1 MKWFNKT
8 WDIRPNIE
16 VYNKSL
22 LLSSLNLFIKEM
34 REISNF
40 KNEIHDKING
50 NYANIEYIIISNF
63 FQSIAKTIIKSK
75 W

>member
-1 MKWFNKT
+1 
-8 WDIRPNIE
+8 
-16 VYNKSL
+16 
-22 LLSSLNLFIKEM
+22 M

-50 NYANIEYIIISNF
+50 NYANIDHIIISNF

-75 W
+75 